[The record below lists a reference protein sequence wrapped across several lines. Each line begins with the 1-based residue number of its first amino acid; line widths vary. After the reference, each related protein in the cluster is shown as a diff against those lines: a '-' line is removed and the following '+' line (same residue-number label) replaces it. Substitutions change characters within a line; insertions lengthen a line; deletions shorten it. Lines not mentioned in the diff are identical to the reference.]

1 MDAVRIDAEAGCDL
15 GVERLVKVRR
25 TAEEDE
31 EDCCFVDRDAA
42 RPRRPAADL
51 DVIERSMLR
60 GVMGTLH
67 DRCGEKMRRIIELAA
82 IDSPS
87 ERFCF
92 EQRAEHRS
100 ICRVENRLK

>member
-1 MDAVRIDAEAGCDL
+1 
-15 GVERLVKVRR
+15 
-25 TAEEDE
+25 
-31 EDCCFVDRDAA
+31 
-42 RPRRPAADL
+42 
-51 DVIERSMLR
+51 
-60 GVMGTLH
+60 MGTLH

-100 ICRVENRLK
+100 ICRGRIGSSEWRVA